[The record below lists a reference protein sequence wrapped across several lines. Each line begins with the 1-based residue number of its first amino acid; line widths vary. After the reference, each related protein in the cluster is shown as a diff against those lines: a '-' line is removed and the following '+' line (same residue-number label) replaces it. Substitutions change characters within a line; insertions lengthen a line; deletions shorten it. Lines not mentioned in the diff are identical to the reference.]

1 MAQNQLEKAFRIETG
16 MYKPKWITKWREEQM
31 RKYVP
36 YLYDGK
42 ILPEVNLGKSKKDGL
57 SRQNRADVLKSLAL
71 IPRVQ

>member
-1 MAQNQLEKAFRIETG
+1 
-16 MYKPKWITKWREEQM
+16 M